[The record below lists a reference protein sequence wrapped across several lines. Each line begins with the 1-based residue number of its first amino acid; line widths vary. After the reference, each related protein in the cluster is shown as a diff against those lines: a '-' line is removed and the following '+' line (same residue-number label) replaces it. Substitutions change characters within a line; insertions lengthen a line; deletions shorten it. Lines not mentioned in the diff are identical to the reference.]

1 MRRFF
6 TAQAFSG
13 LVCLTLITGFQ
24 NAGSAAPPGVA
35 NPAVAA
41 AAPSSI
47 TNIVYKTV
55 GGVQIKLDLFF
66 ASAAGVRPLII
77 WVHGGGWQSGDKSNC
92 LPNRLNVT
100 SRGYHVACI
109 NYRLSGQAVFPAQ
122 IEDVKSAIVFLR
134 ARAAQYRLDP
144 QRFAIWGSS
153 AGGHLAALA
162 GTTSGDP
169 LFTSNPGGS
178 TVQAVVD
185 YYGPTDLVALVLT
198 PGYTSHQSPDSAE
211 SRLLGG
217 PVLDNQ
223 EAADAASPA
232 TYVSAADPAF
242 FIVHG
247 TADPVVPPQQ
257 SSLIRDALQS
267 SGVPA
272 QLTFLPG
279 AGHGGPQFSASQLTD
294 QVILFL
300 AQQLG

>member
-1 MRRFF
+1 MKRSIAARATSSLLSLALVLGAQ
-6 TAQAFSG
+6 TASLG
-13 LVCLTLITGFQ
+13 
-24 NAGSAAPPGVA
+24 
-35 NPAVAA
+35 A

-47 TNIVYKTV
+47 TDIVYKTV
-55 GGVQIKLDLFF
+55 AGTQIKLDLFF
-66 ASAAGVRPLII
+66 ASAAGTRPLII

-100 SRGYHVACI
+100 SRGYHVACV
-109 NYRLSGQAVFPAQ
+109 NYRLSGQAIFPAQ

-134 ARAAQYRLDP
+134 TRATQYRLDP

-162 GTTSGDP
+162 GTTSGEQ
-169 LFTSNPGGS
+169 LFTTNPAAS

-185 YYGPTDLVALVLT
+185 YYGPTDLTALVLT

-217 PVLDNQ
+217 PVLDNR
-223 EAADAASPA
+223 EAADAASPV

-257 SSLIRDALQS
+257 SRLIRDALQAA
-267 SGVPA
+267 GVTA
-272 QLTFLPG
+272 QLTSLSG
-279 AGHGGPQFSASQLTD
+279 AGHGGPQFSTPQLTD
-294 QVILFL
+294 QVLNFL
-300 AQQLG
+300 QQQLG

>member
-1 MRRFF
+1 MRRSIAARA
-6 TAQAFSG
+6 TSS
-13 LVCLTLITGFQ
+13 LLSLTLVVGAQTASLG
-24 NAGSAAPPGVA
+24 
-35 NPAVAA
+35 A

-55 GGVQIKLDLFF
+55 AGVQIKLDLFF
-66 ASAAGVRPLII
+66 SSAAGTRPLII

-100 SRGYHVACI
+100 GRGYHVACI
-109 NYRLSGQAVFPAQ
+109 NYRLSGQAIFPAQ

-134 ARAAQYRLDP
+134 TRAAQYRLDP

-162 GTTSGDP
+162 GTTSGEQ
-169 LFTSNPGGS
+169 LFTTNPGAS

-185 YYGPTDLVALVLT
+185 YYGPTDLIALVLT

-217 PVLDNQ
+217 PVLDNR
-223 EAADAASPA
+223 EAADAASPV
-232 TYVSAADPAF
+232 TYVSTGDPAF

-257 SSLIRDALQS
+257 SRLIRDALQAA
-267 SGVPA
+267 GVTA
-272 QLTFLPG
+272 QLTSLAG
-279 AGHGGPQFSASQLTD
+279 AGHGGPQFSTPQLTD
-294 QVILFL
+294 QVLTFL
-300 AQQLG
+300 EQQLG